1 MNFVKRI
8 LTLILIGCQGVGL
21 SYAQQLVEDDSI
33 RVSTVTEISTYVEEE
48 YDTEAE
54 IIDPESEQAQQSVDI
69 INNIIDI
76 IEDIEEEDTLI
87 YRFAIYNNDGN
98 ITEYDENNQTYV
110 SQKFDVIQAKD
121 NEDYDF
127 TFIRQTLYSENRQA
141 WDYIYE
147 RIYNHE
153 GKLIF
158 FVRRYNTYNSGCAEV
173 AFERSEYYYSQYGQ
187 LSKKTYE
194 IFDSNNNVLDLD
206 NCWMERE
213 IYNQCKTLQEFFA
226 KYKLPL

>member
-173 AFERSEYYYSQYGQ
+173 AFERSDYYYSQYGQ